1 MEESYDENGIVTE
14 CNFLTNKE
22 VEEAINPL
30 SGQSFVGDDYT
41 TRGKLTIT
49 LAVYKDGDYYRLM
62 GGSSWSGRD
71 NSNPEG
77 SPAAGRDYIA
87 ISWGGGGNLQ
97 CLVAPQMYG
106 SYSDN
111 SSIVFSNTF
120 RNESTGYC
128 WDFYEEQGGKYAKD
142 MHVYASVKKI
152 NTENLGEETSAK
164 LTYIHSYNTSN
175 LSINGFYIGSRFVAP
190 SLVISGSSDC
200 VRSEI
205 DVPNITY

>member
-1 MEESYDENGIVTE
+1 MKYVLKKASAIGLLLAMALCIGTPAFAGNDAENETYAEVSYYSSENEIDILRESNTQVNDFFLQLEDANPNLELVGVVVKSMYMEESYDENGIVTE

-106 SYSDN
+106 SYSGD
-111 SSIVFSNTF
+111 
-120 RNESTGYC
+120 R
-128 WDFYEEQGGKYAKD
+128 K
-142 MHVYASVKKI
+142 SV
-152 NTENLGEETSAK
+152 
-164 LTYIHSYNTSN
+164 
-175 LSINGFYIGSRFVAP
+175 V
-190 SLVISGSSDC
+190 
-200 VRSEI
+200 
-205 DVPNITY
+205 